1 MMPVQDDYLVF
12 AAAGQKCALPA
23 LDVREVARR
32 LPLTPVPGAC
42 TGIAGIVNLRGHVLT
57 ALDTAALLGLPQMS
71 SCAANIIVA
80 ADGRFYS
87 LLADAAG
94 DMLRLPRES
103 LHPLDAGAQMW
114 RGAASRICRSPQG
127 EIIPLLDIP
136 RVLRGFSE
144 APKKESAVAR
154 EYVP

>member
-1 MMPVQDDYLVF
+1 MPVEEDYLVF

-23 LDVREVARR
+23 LDVREVARQ

-42 TGIAGIVNLRGHVLT
+42 AGVAGIINLRGHVLT
-57 ALDTAALLGLPQMS
+57 ALDTAVLLGLPRV
-71 SCAANIIVA
+71 SCRAANIIVA

-103 LHPLDAGAQMW
+103 LHPLDAGGQMW
-114 RGAASRICRSPQG
+114 SRAVSRICRSLQG

-136 RVLRGFSE
+136 RMLRELSE
-144 APKKESAVAR
+144 APKSESAVAR

>member
-1 MMPVQDDYLVF
+1 MAAQDDYLVF
-12 AAAGQKCALPA
+12 PAAGQTCALRA
-23 LDVREVARR
+23 CDVREVARQ

-42 TGIAGIVNLRGHVLT
+42 AGIAGIVNLRGHVLT
-57 ALDTAALLGLPQMS
+57 ALDTAVLLGLPRA
-71 SCAANIIVA
+71 SCRAANIIVA

-103 LHPLDAGAQMW
+103 LHPLDAGARMW
-114 RGAASRICRSPQG
+114 QGAASEMCKSPQG
-127 EIIPLLDIP
+127 EIIPLLDMP
-136 RVLRGFSE
+136 RVLRGLTGTD
-144 APKKESAVAR
+144 KDESAVAR